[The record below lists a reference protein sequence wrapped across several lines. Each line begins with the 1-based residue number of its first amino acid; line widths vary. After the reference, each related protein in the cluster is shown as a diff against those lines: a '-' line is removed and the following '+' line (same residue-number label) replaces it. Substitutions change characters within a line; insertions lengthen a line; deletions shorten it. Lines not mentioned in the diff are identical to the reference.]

1 MKDKIA
7 EILGVNEKI
16 IEEVNYYYTENREKV
31 DEITIIH
38 VEDYNIA
45 EKMILKVDALDVN
58 SNTNLMLEVISDQ
71 YLKIQDTLFEIES
84 TTNYDVEYLLKALD
98 VLSEY
103 GEE

>member
-1 MKDKIA
+1 
-7 EILGVNEKI
+7 
-16 IEEVNYYYTENREKV
+16 
-31 DEITIIH
+31 
-38 VEDYNIA
+38 
-45 EKMILKVDALDVN
+45 MILKVDELDVN
-58 SNTNLMLEVISDQ
+58 STTNLMLEVISDQ